1 MIVISRVE
9 PEALKKTEIVP
20 KKDYPQSGKKSPKSS
35 YVLQSSRVPMAKRSR
50 RQSGFYDTIE
60 YIGPRPQKPKRRK
73 PFGGWVIL
81 LVSLGIAYGFG
92 RRFAPTALAGQLGTT
107 NATIE
112 STCEKLAGSSV
123 FGERLAAAAIA
134 QTKTSV
140 EYDETFYPIA
150 YPNGD
155 VPANKGRSEDL
166 VIRGYRAL
174 GLDLQQLVH
183 EDMEKSFR
191 EYPQLFKASGPDT
204 NVDHRRAANL
214 QRFFERHGET
224 LTTSNKDLGQY
235 QAGDLVVW
243 TAPGRVTQNNVETRI
258 GIVVPSPDGSAKP
271 WVVHNNGSGPVW
283 ENCLIERQILGHY
296 RFSR

>member
-1 MIVISRVE
+1 
-9 PEALKKTEIVP
+9 
-20 KKDYPQSGKKSPKSS
+20 
-35 YVLQSSRVPMAKRSR
+35 MAKRSR

-92 RRFAPTALAGQLGTT
+92 RRFASTAMAGQLGTT
-107 NATIE
+107 RATVE
-112 STCEKLAGSSV
+112 STCEKLASSSA
-123 FGERLAAAAIA
+123 FGERLAAAAIV
-134 QTKTSV
+134 QTRASV
-140 EYDETFYPIA
+140 DYDETLYPIA

-155 VPANKGRSEDL
+155 VPAHKGQSEDV

-174 GLDLQQLVH
+174 GIDLQQLVH

-191 EYPQLFKASGPDT
+191 EYPQLFKASGPDAS
-204 NVDHRRAANL
+204 VDHRRAANL

-224 LTTSNKDLGQY
+224 LTTSNKDLAQY
-235 QAGDLVVW
+235 QVGDLVVW
-243 TAPGRVTQNNVETRI
+243 TAPGRVVQDAIETRI
-258 GIVVPSPDGSAKP
+258 GIVVPSPNGDTKP
-271 WVVHNNGSGPVW
+271 WVVHNNGAGPVW
-283 ENCLIERQILGHY
+283 EDRLIDRQILGHY